1 MTEALMNCSA
11 VTQSLS
17 NTDMIRSTAPVITS
31 VLFSYGQDPFAKLQ
45 FFFAK
50 NKTGLQHGV

>member
-17 NTDMIRSTAPVITS
+17 NTDIISSTAPVITS
-31 VLFSYGQDPFAKLQ
+31 VLFSYDRNPGTKLQ
-45 FFFAK
+45 FFFTK